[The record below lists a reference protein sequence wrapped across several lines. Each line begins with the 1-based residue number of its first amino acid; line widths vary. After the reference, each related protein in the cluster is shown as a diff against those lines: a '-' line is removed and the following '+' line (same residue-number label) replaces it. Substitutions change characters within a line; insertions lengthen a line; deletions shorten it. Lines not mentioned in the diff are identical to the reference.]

1 VSAFT
6 ISHILET
13 CLRPRGGTSLSVR
26 DPAGNCVELASP
38 RLWGLAD
45 A

>member
-1 VSAFT
+1 M

-13 CLRPRGGTSLSVR
+13 CLWPRGGMSLSVR
-26 DPAGNCVELASP
+26 DPAGSCIELASA
-38 RLWGLAD
+38 RLWELAD